1 MLLLCFS
8 PQDTKLHTFI
18 LTRTCS
24 QIMTTG
30 NIQSGLATPY
40 VNALLTVTIA
50 IYALVLYDR
59 VYDRLFTMP
68 LRQALH
74 CPHLP
79 DKETEAQTGYS
90 ACPRSHGR
98 E

>member
-1 MLLLCFS
+1 MLLS
-8 PQDTKLHTFI
+8 QDTKLHTFI

-50 IYALVLYDR
+50 TYALVLYDR
-59 VYDRLFTMP
+59 VV
-68 LRQALH
+68 
-74 CPHLP
+74 
-79 DKETEAQTGYS
+79 
-90 ACPRSHGR
+90 
-98 E
+98 